1 MTSTTNN
8 STNDVDPTSAPKIQK
23 PKSGVRKPWEVI
35 YNGLTP
41 METKLH
47 ILLVALKALML
58 KIPVVII
65 KK

>member
-1 MTSTTNN
+1 
-8 STNDVDPTSAPKIQK
+8 
-23 PKSGVRKPWEVI
+23 
-35 YNGLTP
+35 